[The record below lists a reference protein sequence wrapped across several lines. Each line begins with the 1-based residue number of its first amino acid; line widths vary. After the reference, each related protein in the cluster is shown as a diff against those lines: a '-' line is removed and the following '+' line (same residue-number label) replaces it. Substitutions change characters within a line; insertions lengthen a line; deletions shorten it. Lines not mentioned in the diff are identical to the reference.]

1 MNLATL
7 AIIDSILCR
16 VVSKP
21 RDQAKLPR
29 LTRIL
34 LDDAFLLPVEPFTG
48 LIGPPLLEFALLVV
62 KAA

>member
-16 VVSKP
+16 AVSKSK
-21 RDQAKLPR
+21 DLTKLPR

-34 LDDAFLLPVEPFTG
+34 LDDAFLLSVEPFTG
-48 LIGPPLLEFALLVV
+48 LVGPPLLELALLVV
-62 KAA
+62 QAA